1 VYVLIVDAVAHADDV
16 KNTVPEPVKVDDA
29 VPEGTDEIVTA
40 ADRVTVTVTDTRLV
54 PVILA
59 DTLVEAECEAVF
71 VDVTVTET
79 DGDVEKEF
87 ATVLE
92 I

>member
-1 VYVLIVDAVAHADDV
+1 MIVDAVEHADDV
-16 KNTVPEPVKVDDA
+16 KNSVPEPVKVAEA

-40 ADRVTVTVTDTRLV
+40 ADRVTVTVTDTKLV

-59 DTLVEAECEAVF
+59 DTLVEAECDAVF
-71 VDVTVTET
+71 IDVTVKET

-87 ATVLE
+87 ATDLE